1 MASEVV
7 IDPRILDRLRDM
19 TGVDKATALLLAM
32 GKPLAD
38 RIVKQFESEELKAV
52 ARSASMLGAVEPK
65 VVDRIVDELVDGL
78 KSGADLVGTSYQ
90 AEQLLSGVVPDEEA
104 VELLAGFGGRSTKA
118 VWPRLSKT
126 PEINVAQFLAKEHPQ
141 VGAYVLSKVSPE
153 MAAAVV
159 GQMPA
164 QMRNE
169 LMRRMLTIK
178 PVTDEAASL
187 LEQTLAANLLS
198 GVTRSSGA
206 NLQARLADIL
216 NKLDKSH
223 MDDVLESL
231 EEYRPK
237 EAAIVKGLLFTFED
251 IVKLTPE
258 GRSRLFD
265 EASTEQTVMALK
277 GAAPEIVEVALN
289 AVSARAKRMIEQE
302 LSGGIPA
309 LKKDILKAQREIADM
324 ALEMADRGL
333 LELNPAQH
341 D

>member
-1 MASEVV
+1 MTVDV
-7 IDPRILDRLRDM
+7 DPKILDRLDELSGSDR
-19 TGVDKATALLLAM
+19 ATALLLAM
-32 GKPLAD
+32 GKPMAD
-38 RIVKQFESEELKAV
+38 RIVKQLDSGELKLV
-52 ARSASMLGAVEPK
+52 ARSAASLGSVEPRVLDK
-65 VVDRIVDELVDGL
+65 IIDDLVSGL
-78 KSGADLVGTSYQ
+78 KTGADLFGTSEH
-90 AEQLLSGVVPDEEA
+90 AEQLIAGNISDEEA
-104 VELLAGFGGRSTKA
+104 VEILADVRGGSTKA

-153 MAAAVV
+153 MAASIV

-164 QMRNE
+164 EMRNE

-178 PVTDEAASL
+178 PVTDEAASI

-198 GVTRSSGA
+198 GVTRSSGP

-216 NKLDKSH
+216 NKLDKNQ
-223 MDDVLESL
+223 MDDVLDSL

-265 EASTEQTVMALK
+265 EASTEITVLALK
-277 GAAPEIVEVALN
+277 GASPDIVEVALS

-302 LSGGIPA
+302 LSGGVPA
-309 LKKDILKAQREIADM
+309 LKKDIMRAQREIADM

-333 LELNPAQH
+333 IELNPTS